1 MYAPVLL
8 HACARV
14 WLVRVCAC
22 GGGTAPRRDGLVMG
36 YPLLTV
42 AVPTILSGQRWR
54 AQSPVS
60 SVQIRAQT
68 DRQRGEMRDGALA
81 GSRYW
86 YC

>member
-42 AVPTILSGQRWR
+42 GVPTILPSMYVALFVAMDGG
-54 AQSPVS
+54 AH
-60 SVQIRAQT
+60 AGT
-68 DRQRGEMRDGALA
+68 AMCFEM
-81 GSRYW
+81 
-86 YC
+86 